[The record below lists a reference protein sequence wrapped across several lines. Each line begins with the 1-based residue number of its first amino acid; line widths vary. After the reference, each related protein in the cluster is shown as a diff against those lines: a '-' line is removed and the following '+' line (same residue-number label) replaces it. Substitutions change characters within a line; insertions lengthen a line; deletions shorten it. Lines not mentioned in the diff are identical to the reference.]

1 MLGGFAKISHT
12 DIDGSNKFLKLLFG
26 VDDPPGHARALDCG
40 AGEWSL
46 KFSLKFKSVFLD
58 SWTYRTL
65 CRCYP
70 LVTLAAPLH
79 GFFLFR
85 ILAYFAAKNSKI
97 TSIINPVI
105 FYILLYFILK
115 TYADNRL

>member
-46 KFSLKFKSVFLD
+46 KFSFKSE
-58 SWTYRTL
+58 
-65 CRCYP
+65 
-70 LVTLAAPLH
+70 
-79 GFFLFR
+79 
-85 ILAYFAAKNSKI
+85 
-97 TSIINPVI
+97 
-105 FYILLYFILK
+105 
-115 TYADNRL
+115 